1 MQQVLNLDLQ
11 NLSITV
17 SSIYLFINLSCSLD
31 FDNFVLAQPEST
43 DHVCQNDQF
52 VVSGGPPIPAVC
64 GVNTGLHSKCHIF
77 LTCVDYLK
85 IYLSYCTI
93 TRIELSYNFVIFYS
107 VYVDM
112 GLASNAPIM
121 LTSVTSG
128 ASFSRS
134 FSIKVTQIDCY
145 SLSKGKNI
153 NAILYTFLVLKY

>member
-1 MQQVLNLDLQ
+1 MLLL
-11 NLSITV
+11 
-17 SSIYLFINLSCSLD
+17 YFRLD
-31 FDNFVLAQPEST
+31 FDNFVLSQPEST

-52 VVSGGPPIPAVC
+52 VVSGGPPIPAIC
-64 GVNTGLHSKCHIF
+64 GVNTGLHSKSIRFSGKVKTCNRIASSVDILQIILLNF
-77 LTCVDYLK
+77 L
-85 IYLSYCTI
+85 
-93 TRIELSYNFVIFYS
+93 

-145 SLSKGKNI
+145 SLSKGKQMHE
-153 NAILYTFLVLKY
+153 A